1 MDALFSIPIMSVFLI
16 PVLSSYSTSL
26 NLLFFYMTWSTL
38 VLSHSRLRVEMFGTI
53 AVRLIFYALPS
64 IVFFLFDILTPSA
77 AVLIKAHGATGLPGG
92 RRRRKIHAKE
102 LKIAGW
108 GLFNLCLGIAVQGV
122 LETVLVQTLGKRSA
136 LKVSL
141 KLPMPFEICRDLSLA
156 MLGRELLSYF
166 LHRYTLHSSLSPTLA
181 RWHQT
186 WYHSV
191 AAPFPMTAHYD
202 HPVPYLIT
210 KFIPTYA
217 PAIIFRFHMLTYILY
232 LLFISVEETFAYS
245 GYTVMPTTLFL
256 GGMAR
261 RTDMHLLMGG
271 SGNYGPWG
279 VVDWILGTTVG
290 EPQSDDETSDEADE
304 RDARRA
310 YEAAK
315 RKAIGPN
322 IQYEYQCCAI
332 SSQDGIH
339 GWYLALTMTGGV
351 VVLDSSTG
359 YSKHRVKTQ
368 VDLYL
373 IIHA

>member
-53 AVRLIFYALPS
+53 AVRVIFYALPS
-64 IVFFLFDILTPSA
+64 ILFFLFDILTPSA

-108 GLFNLCLGIAVQGV
+108 GLFNLFLGIAVQGV

-166 LHRYTLHSSLSPTLA
+166 LHRYALHSRLSPTLA
-181 RWHQT
+181 RWHHT
-186 WYHSV
+186 WYHSLS
-191 AAPFPMTAHYD
+191 APFPLTAHYD

-210 KFIPTYA
+210 KFIPTYM

-304 RDARRA
+304 RDMRRA
-310 YEAAK
+310 YEAAAK
-315 RKAIGPN
+315 RKAVG
-322 IQYEYQCCAI
+322 
-332 SSQDGIH
+332 SGK
-339 GWYLALTMTGGV
+339 
-351 VVLDSSTG
+351 
-359 YSKHRVKTQ
+359 SKRR
-368 VDLYL
+368 
-373 IIHA
+373 